1 MLERHYGKHISKDGP
16 DMIPLLE
23 HALKL

>member
-1 MLERHYGKHISKDGP
+1 MLERHYDKYISKDGP